1 MHFWD
6 ASAVVPLCV
15 AEDASDR
22 LRKLAAQTEIV
33 TWCLTTVEVASAIER
48 RAREGAF
55 DATGRA
61 QAIENLLALR
71 QGWTEIQAVDA
82 VVERSLR
89 LLATHSL
96 RAADAAQLAAA
107 LVAVEDRPAA
117 HSFVCNDDRLITAA
131 TREGFIT
138 VNR

>member
-22 LRKLAAQTEIV
+22 LRHLAARTEIV

-55 DATGRA
+55 GATGRA
-61 QAIENLLALR
+61 QAIENLLSLR

-89 LLATHSL
+89 LQATHSL

-117 HSFVCNDDRLITAA
+117 HSFVCSDDRLITAA
-131 TREGFIT
+131 TREGFNT
-138 VNR
+138 VDR